1 MGTGLTVHT
10 IDGYI
15 STIYLVEYDSGL
27 LLLDSGCRNDVKRI
41 EVFVQEKLQ
50 RSLPDVKLAVATH
63 MHPDHSGG
71 AALLRKRYG
80 IPIAAHQDADR
91 WYAGIGGHL
100 QHKLDCY
107 MAHGVARRNHRHFE
121 RLLFHPR
128 LVPNHPLQN
137 GQPLPGFE
145 DWQAICLAGHTLHDL
160 ALFNAEK
167 GLLYIADYICQ
178 VKDTLQLPLPV
189 LFPEQMARSYERLA
203 ALNAS
208 TLLLAHG
215 DPIPGD
221 TGQVLNTMKQKL
233 SQPPNRIMKR
243 VHYMS
248 IYSPEARKLWRKKN
262 QRKGDVGDA
271 DFR

>member
-1 MGTGLTVHT
+1 MGIDFTLHT

-15 STIYLVEYDSGL
+15 STIYLVEYASGL
-27 LLLDSGCRNDVKRI
+27 LLLDTGCRNDVKRI
-41 EVFVQEKLQ
+41 ESFVQEKLQ
-50 RSLPDVKLAVATH
+50 RPLPDIKLAVATH

-71 AALLRKRYG
+71 AALLRERYG
-80 IPIAAHQDADR
+80 IPVAAHRDADR
-91 WYAGIGGHL
+91 WYAGVGGHL

-107 MAHGVARRNHRHFE
+107 MAHGVARRNRRNFE
-121 RLLFHPR
+121 FLLYHPR
-128 LVPNHPLQN
+128 LAPDYPLQD

-145 DWQAICLAGHTLHDL
+145 DWQSIYLAGHTLHDL
-160 ALFNAEK
+160 ALFHAEK

-189 LFPEQMARSYERLA
+189 LFPDQMAHSYERLA

-215 DPIPGD
+215 DPIPGN
-221 TGQVLNTMKQKL
+221 TGQVLKGMKHRL
-233 SQPPNRIMKR
+233 DQPPNRIMKR

-248 IYSPEARKLWRKKN
+248 IYSPEIRNLSRKK
-262 QRKGDVGDA
+262 
-271 DFR
+271 